1 MFQRNDVYA
10 HMWFNIAPS
19 HLNDNALKVR
29 GVIAEEMTSSHL
41 ETAENLAP
49 NASVRNTKIAE

>member
-1 MFQRNDVYA
+1 
-10 HMWFNIAPS
+10 
-19 HLNDNALKVR
+19 
-29 GVIAEEMTSSHL
+29 MTSSHL